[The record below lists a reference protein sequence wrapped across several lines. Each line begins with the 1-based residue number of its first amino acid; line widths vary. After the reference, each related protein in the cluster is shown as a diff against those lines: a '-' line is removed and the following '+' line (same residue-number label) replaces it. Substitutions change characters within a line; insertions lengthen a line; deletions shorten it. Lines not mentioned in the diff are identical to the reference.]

1 MKSPIYDN
9 FWLNQ
14 SATVNPKKSGNIF
27 DSEFDDV
34 IEFPKFKLFRIFQH
48 LNCLVAENKEKE
60 AKQKEN
66 MKVKFEA
73 LTSSSMLDDY
83 FTSDSTDYSYGS
95 TLLRGEV
102 TVLSG
107 KACEGGHV
115 EILIFGAFSDSCEK
129 FSFLSGFEFEVE
141 FSVR

>member
-1 MKSPIYDN
+1 MAPELAK
-9 FWLNQ
+9 
-14 SATVNPKKSGNIF
+14 
-27 DSEFDDV
+27 
-34 IEFPKFKLFRIFQH
+34 IELS
-48 LNCLVAENKEKE
+48 LVAENKEKE

-66 MKVKFEA
+66 LKVKFEA

-83 FTSDSTDYSYGS
+83 FTSDSNDYSYGS

-115 EILIFGAFSDSCEK
+115 TGMESFFIRFFEILIFGAFSDSCEK
-129 FSFLSGFEFEVE
+129 FSFLSGFDHVKYSFFNHFLSSHRKFYFE
-141 FSVR
+141 SKSG